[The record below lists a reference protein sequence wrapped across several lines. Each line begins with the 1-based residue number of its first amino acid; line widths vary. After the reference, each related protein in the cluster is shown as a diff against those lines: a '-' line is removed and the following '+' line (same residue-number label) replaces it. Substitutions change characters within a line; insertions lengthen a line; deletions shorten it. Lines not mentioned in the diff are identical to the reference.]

1 MDIGKNLSTISKK
14 LSNYNAKLIPVI
26 KNRTVEE
33 VKEVYN
39 CGFREFGENRLDD
52 YFLHSDKFDDAVFH
66 FIAPIQSR
74 KIKVI
79 FENFEFIHTVSRFKE
94 IDLISKLDKKRKV
107 LLQINIDKD
116 PNKSGIDPDLI
127 FFIPLLN
134 EPTPGRTTILKF
146 NNFWRL
152 LIIFTLQ
159 PIVLYALLILCM
171 LLIPKFIK
179 APLSNEAVTCSPLA
193 SKTSNS
199 RLSKFFDTDLE

>member
-1 MDIGKNLSTISKK
+1 MDIEKNLNTISKK

-33 VKEVYN
+33 VKEVYD

-127 FFIPLLN
+127 FEYFEYSKNSIDLPIGLMCIPNIQSDPRVVFSKMQSINAELKKKYSEYVGELSMGMSDDY
-134 EPTPGRTTILKF
+134 EIALDYGATIIRVGSK
-146 NNFWRL
+146 
-152 LIIFTLQ
+152 IFT
-159 PIVLYALLILCM
+159 
-171 LLIPKFIK
+171 
-179 APLSNEAVTCSPLA
+179 
-193 SKTSNS
+193 
-199 RLSKFFDTDLE
+199 

>member
-1 MDIGKNLSTISKK
+1 MDIEKNLSTISKK

-26 KNRTVEE
+26 KNRTVAE
-33 VKEVYN
+33 VQEVYN

-79 FENFEFIHTVSRFKE
+79 LENFEYIHTVSRFKE

-127 FFIPLLN
+127 FEYFEYTKNSIDLPIGLMCIPNIQSDPRVVFSKMQSINAELKKKYSEYVGELSMGMSDDY
-134 EPTPGRTTILKF
+134 EIALDYGATIIRVGSK
-146 NNFWRL
+146 
-152 LIIFTLQ
+152 IFT
-159 PIVLYALLILCM
+159 
-171 LLIPKFIK
+171 
-179 APLSNEAVTCSPLA
+179 
-193 SKTSNS
+193 
-199 RLSKFFDTDLE
+199 

>member
-1 MDIGKNLSTISKK
+1 MDIEKNLSTISKK

-116 PNKSGIDPDLI
+116 LNKSGIDPDLI
-127 FFIPLLN
+127 FEYFEYSKNSIDLPIGLMCIPNIQSDPRVVFSKMQSINAELKKKYSDYVGELSMGMSDDY
-134 EPTPGRTTILKF
+134 EIALDYGATIIRVGSK
-146 NNFWRL
+146 
-152 LIIFTLQ
+152 IFT
-159 PIVLYALLILCM
+159 
-171 LLIPKFIK
+171 
-179 APLSNEAVTCSPLA
+179 
-193 SKTSNS
+193 
-199 RLSKFFDTDLE
+199 

>member
-1 MDIGKNLSTISKK
+1 MDIEKNLNTISKK

-79 FENFEFIHTVSRFKE
+79 LENFEYIHTVSRFKE

-127 FFIPLLN
+127 FEYFEYSKNSIDLPIGLMCIPNIQSDPRVVFSKMQSINAELKKKYSEYVGELSMGMSDDY
-134 EPTPGRTTILKF
+134 EIALDYGATIIRVGSK
-146 NNFWRL
+146 
-152 LIIFTLQ
+152 IFT
-159 PIVLYALLILCM
+159 
-171 LLIPKFIK
+171 
-179 APLSNEAVTCSPLA
+179 
-193 SKTSNS
+193 
-199 RLSKFFDTDLE
+199 

>member
-1 MDIGKNLSTISKK
+1 MDIEKNLNTISKK

-39 CGFREFGENRLDD
+39 CGFREFGENRLED

-127 FFIPLLN
+127 YEYFEYSKNSIDLPIGLMCIPNIQSDPREVFSKMQSINAELKKKYSEYVGELSMGMSDDY
-134 EPTPGRTTILKF
+134 EIALDYGATIIRVGSK
-146 NNFWRL
+146 
-152 LIIFTLQ
+152 IFT
-159 PIVLYALLILCM
+159 
-171 LLIPKFIK
+171 
-179 APLSNEAVTCSPLA
+179 
-193 SKTSNS
+193 
-199 RLSKFFDTDLE
+199 

>member
-1 MDIGKNLSTISKK
+1 MDIEKNLSTISKK

-66 FIAPIQSR
+66 FIAPIQSK

-79 FENFEFIHTVSRFKE
+79 FKNFEYIHTVSRFKE
-94 IDLISKLDKKRKV
+94 IDLISKLDIKRKV

-127 FFIPLLN
+127 YEYFEYSKNSIDLPIGLMCIPNIQSDPRVVFSKMQSINAELKKKYSEYVGELSMGMSDDY
-134 EPTPGRTTILKF
+134 EIALDYGATIIRVGSK
-146 NNFWRL
+146 
-152 LIIFTLQ
+152 IFT
-159 PIVLYALLILCM
+159 
-171 LLIPKFIK
+171 
-179 APLSNEAVTCSPLA
+179 
-193 SKTSNS
+193 
-199 RLSKFFDTDLE
+199 

>member
-1 MDIGKNLSTISKK
+1 MDIEKNLSTISKK

-127 FFIPLLN
+127 FEYFEYSRNSIDLPIGLMCIPNIQSDPRVVFSKMQSINAELRKKYSEYVGELSMGMSDDY
-134 EPTPGRTTILKF
+134 EIALDYGATIIRVGSK
-146 NNFWRL
+146 
-152 LIIFTLQ
+152 IFT
-159 PIVLYALLILCM
+159 
-171 LLIPKFIK
+171 
-179 APLSNEAVTCSPLA
+179 
-193 SKTSNS
+193 
-199 RLSKFFDTDLE
+199 

>member
-1 MDIGKNLSTISKK
+1 MDIEKNLNTISKK

-52 YFLHSDKFDDAVFH
+52 YFLHSDEFDDAVFH

-127 FFIPLLN
+127 YEYFEYSKNSIDLPIGLMCIPNIQSDPRVVFSKMQSINAELKKKYSEYVGELSMGMSDDY
-134 EPTPGRTTILKF
+134 EIALDYGATIIRVGSK
-146 NNFWRL
+146 
-152 LIIFTLQ
+152 IFT
-159 PIVLYALLILCM
+159 
-171 LLIPKFIK
+171 
-179 APLSNEAVTCSPLA
+179 
-193 SKTSNS
+193 
-199 RLSKFFDTDLE
+199 

>member
-1 MDIGKNLSTISKK
+1 MDIEKNLNTISKK

-127 FFIPLLN
+127 FEYFEYSKNSIDLPIGLMCIPN
-134 EPTPGRTTILKF
+134 IQSDPRVVFSKMQSINAELKKKYSEYVGE
-146 NNFWRL
+146 L
-152 LIIFTLQ
+152 SMGMSDDYEI
-159 PIVLYALLILCM
+159 AL
-171 LLIPKFIK
+171 
-179 APLSNEAVTCSPLA
+179 
-193 SKTSNS
+193 
-199 RLSKFFDTDLE
+199 D

>member
-1 MDIGKNLSTISKK
+1 MDIEKNLSTISKK

-127 FFIPLLN
+127 FEYFEYSKNSIDLPIGLMCIPNIQSDPRVVFSKMQSINAELKKKYSEYVGELSMGMS
-134 EPTPGRTTILKF
+134 EDYEIALDYGATIVRVGSK
-146 NNFWRL
+146 
-152 LIIFTLQ
+152 IF
-159 PIVLYALLILCM
+159 
-171 LLIPKFIK
+171 K
-179 APLSNEAVTCSPLA
+179 
-193 SKTSNS
+193 
-199 RLSKFFDTDLE
+199 

>member
-1 MDIGKNLSTISKK
+1 MDIEKNLNTISKK

-33 VKEVYN
+33 VKKVYN

-127 FFIPLLN
+127 FEYFEYSKNSIDLPIGLMCIPNIQSDPRVVFSKMQSINAELKKKYSEYVGELSMGMSDDY
-134 EPTPGRTTILKF
+134 EIALDYGATIIRVGSK
-146 NNFWRL
+146 
-152 LIIFTLQ
+152 IFT
-159 PIVLYALLILCM
+159 
-171 LLIPKFIK
+171 
-179 APLSNEAVTCSPLA
+179 
-193 SKTSNS
+193 
-199 RLSKFFDTDLE
+199 

>member
-1 MDIGKNLSTISKK
+1 MDIEKNLNNISKK

-127 FFIPLLN
+127 FEYFEYSKNSIDLPIGLMCIPNIQSDPRVVFSKMQSINAELKKKYSEYVGELSMGMSDDY
-134 EPTPGRTTILKF
+134 EIALDYGATIIRVGSK
-146 NNFWRL
+146 
-152 LIIFTLQ
+152 IFT
-159 PIVLYALLILCM
+159 
-171 LLIPKFIK
+171 
-179 APLSNEAVTCSPLA
+179 
-193 SKTSNS
+193 
-199 RLSKFFDTDLE
+199 

>member
-1 MDIGKNLSTISKK
+1 MDIEKNLSTISKK

-127 FFIPLLN
+127 LEYFEYSRNSIDLPIGLMCIPNIQSDPRVVFSKMQSINAELKKKYSEYVGELSMGMSDDY
-134 EPTPGRTTILKF
+134 EIALDYGATIIRVGSK
-146 NNFWRL
+146 
-152 LIIFTLQ
+152 IFT
-159 PIVLYALLILCM
+159 
-171 LLIPKFIK
+171 
-179 APLSNEAVTCSPLA
+179 
-193 SKTSNS
+193 
-199 RLSKFFDTDLE
+199 

>member
-1 MDIGKNLSTISKK
+1 MDIEKNLSTISKK

-52 YFLHSDKFDDAVFH
+52 YFLHFDEFDDAVFH
-66 FIAPIQSR
+66 FIAPIQSK

-79 FENFEFIHTVSRFKE
+79 FKNFEYIHTVSRFKE
-94 IDLISKLDKKRKV
+94 IDLISKLDIKKKV

-127 FFIPLLN
+127 FEYFEYSKNSIDLPIGLMCIPNIQSDPKVVFSKMQSINAELKKKYSEYVGELSMGMSDDY
-134 EPTPGRTTILKF
+134 EIALDYGATIIRVGSK
-146 NNFWRL
+146 
-152 LIIFTLQ
+152 IFT
-159 PIVLYALLILCM
+159 
-171 LLIPKFIK
+171 
-179 APLSNEAVTCSPLA
+179 
-193 SKTSNS
+193 
-199 RLSKFFDTDLE
+199 

>member
-1 MDIGKNLSTISKK
+1 MDIEKNLNTISKK

-79 FENFEFIHTVSRFKE
+79 FENFEFIHTISRFKE

-116 PNKSGIDPDLI
+116 LNKSGIDPDLI
-127 FFIPLLN
+127 YEYFEYSKNSIDLPIGLMCIPNIQSDPRVVFSKMQSINAELKKKYSEYVGELSMGMSDDY
-134 EPTPGRTTILKF
+134 EIALDYGATIIRVGSK
-146 NNFWRL
+146 
-152 LIIFTLQ
+152 IFT
-159 PIVLYALLILCM
+159 
-171 LLIPKFIK
+171 
-179 APLSNEAVTCSPLA
+179 
-193 SKTSNS
+193 
-199 RLSKFFDTDLE
+199 

>member
-1 MDIGKNLSTISKK
+1 MDIEKNLSTISKK
-14 LSNYNAKLIPVI
+14 LSNYNAKLVPVI

-74 KIKVI
+74 KIKAI

-127 FFIPLLN
+127 FEYFEYSKNSIDLPIGLMCIPNIQSDPRVVFSKMQSINAELKKKYSEYVGELSMGMSDDY
-134 EPTPGRTTILKF
+134 EIALDYGATIIRVGSK
-146 NNFWRL
+146 
-152 LIIFTLQ
+152 IFT
-159 PIVLYALLILCM
+159 
-171 LLIPKFIK
+171 
-179 APLSNEAVTCSPLA
+179 
-193 SKTSNS
+193 
-199 RLSKFFDTDLE
+199 

>member
-1 MDIGKNLSTISKK
+1 MDIEKNLSTISKK

-52 YFLHSDKFDDAVFH
+52 YFLHSNKFDDAVFH

-127 FFIPLLN
+127 FEYFEYSKNSIDLPIGLMCIPNIQSDPRVVFSKMQSINAELKKIYSEYVGELSMGMSDDY
-134 EPTPGRTTILKF
+134 EIALDYGATIIRVGSK
-146 NNFWRL
+146 
-152 LIIFTLQ
+152 IFT
-159 PIVLYALLILCM
+159 
-171 LLIPKFIK
+171 
-179 APLSNEAVTCSPLA
+179 
-193 SKTSNS
+193 
-199 RLSKFFDTDLE
+199 

>member
-1 MDIGKNLSTISKK
+1 MDIEKNLNSISKK

-127 FFIPLLN
+127 FEYFEYSKNSIDLPIGLMCIPNIQSDPRVVFSKMQSINAELKKKYSEYVGELSMGMSDDY
-134 EPTPGRTTILKF
+134 EIALDYGATIIRVGSK
-146 NNFWRL
+146 
-152 LIIFTLQ
+152 IFT
-159 PIVLYALLILCM
+159 
-171 LLIPKFIK
+171 
-179 APLSNEAVTCSPLA
+179 
-193 SKTSNS
+193 
-199 RLSKFFDTDLE
+199 

>member
-1 MDIGKNLSTISKK
+1 MDIEKNLSTISKK

-94 IDLISKLDKKRKV
+94 IDLISKLDKKKKV
-107 LLQINIDKD
+107 LLQINIDKY
-116 PNKSGIDPDLI
+116 PNKAGIDPDLI
-127 FFIPLLN
+127 FEYFEYSKNSIDLPIGLMCIPNIQSDPRVVFSKMQSINAELKKKYSEYVGELSMGMSDDY
-134 EPTPGRTTILKF
+134 EIALDYGATIIRVGSK
-146 NNFWRL
+146 
-152 LIIFTLQ
+152 IFT
-159 PIVLYALLILCM
+159 
-171 LLIPKFIK
+171 
-179 APLSNEAVTCSPLA
+179 
-193 SKTSNS
+193 
-199 RLSKFFDTDLE
+199 

>member
-1 MDIGKNLSTISKK
+1 MDIEKNLSTISKK

-26 KNRTVEE
+26 KNRTIEE
-33 VKEVYN
+33 VKEGYN
-39 CGFREFGENRLDD
+39 GGFREFGENRLDD

-127 FFIPLLN
+127 FEYFEYSKNSIDLPIGLMCIPNIQSDPRVVFSKMQSINAELKKKYSEYVGELSMGMSDDY
-134 EPTPGRTTILKF
+134 EIALDYGATIIRVGSK
-146 NNFWRL
+146 
-152 LIIFTLQ
+152 IFT
-159 PIVLYALLILCM
+159 
-171 LLIPKFIK
+171 
-179 APLSNEAVTCSPLA
+179 
-193 SKTSNS
+193 
-199 RLSKFFDTDLE
+199 

>member
-1 MDIGKNLSTISKK
+1 MDIEKNLSTISKK

-127 FFIPLLN
+127 YEYFEYSKNSIDLPIGLMCIPNIQSDSRVVFSKMQGINAELKKKYSDYVGELSMGMSDDY
-134 EPTPGRTTILKF
+134 EIALDYGATIIRVGSK
-146 NNFWRL
+146 
-152 LIIFTLQ
+152 IFT
-159 PIVLYALLILCM
+159 
-171 LLIPKFIK
+171 
-179 APLSNEAVTCSPLA
+179 
-193 SKTSNS
+193 
-199 RLSKFFDTDLE
+199 

>member
-1 MDIGKNLSTISKK
+1 MDIEKNLSTISKK

-127 FFIPLLN
+127 FEYFEYSKNSIDLPIGLMCIPNIKSDPRVVFSKMQSINAELKKKYSEYVGELSMGMSDDY
-134 EPTPGRTTILKF
+134 EIALDYGATIIRVGSK
-146 NNFWRL
+146 
-152 LIIFTLQ
+152 IFT
-159 PIVLYALLILCM
+159 
-171 LLIPKFIK
+171 
-179 APLSNEAVTCSPLA
+179 
-193 SKTSNS
+193 
-199 RLSKFFDTDLE
+199 

>member
-1 MDIGKNLSTISKK
+1 MDIEKNLSTISKK

-127 FFIPLLN
+127 YEYFEYSKNSIDLPIGLMCIPNIQSDPRVVFSKMQSINAELRKKYSEYVGELSMGMSDDY
-134 EPTPGRTTILKF
+134 EIALDYGATIIRVGSK
-146 NNFWRL
+146 
-152 LIIFTLQ
+152 IFT
-159 PIVLYALLILCM
+159 
-171 LLIPKFIK
+171 
-179 APLSNEAVTCSPLA
+179 
-193 SKTSNS
+193 
-199 RLSKFFDTDLE
+199 

>member
-1 MDIGKNLSTISKK
+1 MDIEKKLNTISKK

-127 FFIPLLN
+127 YEYFEYSKNSIDLPIGLMCIPNIQSDPRVVFSKMQSINAELKKKYSEYVGELSMGMSDDY
-134 EPTPGRTTILKF
+134 EIALDYGATIIRVGSK
-146 NNFWRL
+146 
-152 LIIFTLQ
+152 IFT
-159 PIVLYALLILCM
+159 
-171 LLIPKFIK
+171 
-179 APLSNEAVTCSPLA
+179 
-193 SKTSNS
+193 
-199 RLSKFFDTDLE
+199 

>member
-1 MDIGKNLSTISKK
+1 MDIEKNLSTISKK

-52 YFLHSDKFDDAVFH
+52 YFLHSEKFDDAVFH

-127 FFIPLLN
+127 FEYFEYSRNSIDLPIGLMCIPNIQSDPRVVFSKMQSINAELKKKYSEYVGELSMGMSDDY
-134 EPTPGRTTILKF
+134 EIALDYGATIIRVGSK
-146 NNFWRL
+146 
-152 LIIFTLQ
+152 IFT
-159 PIVLYALLILCM
+159 
-171 LLIPKFIK
+171 
-179 APLSNEAVTCSPLA
+179 
-193 SKTSNS
+193 
-199 RLSKFFDTDLE
+199 

>member
-1 MDIGKNLSTISKK
+1 MDIEKNLNTISKK

-127 FFIPLLN
+127 FEYFEYSKNSIDLPIGLMCIPNITSDPRVVFSKMQSINSELKKKYSEYVGELSMGMSDDY
-134 EPTPGRTTILKF
+134 EIALDYGATIIRVGSK
-146 NNFWRL
+146 
-152 LIIFTLQ
+152 IFT
-159 PIVLYALLILCM
+159 
-171 LLIPKFIK
+171 
-179 APLSNEAVTCSPLA
+179 
-193 SKTSNS
+193 
-199 RLSKFFDTDLE
+199 